1 MSKAKVLLATTLA
14 LGLGVST
21 VAPVVSEAKTTV
33 TKKAVKVLK
42 LGVAMKEKTTLGATN
57 SYTFTPSKTGFYAI
71 DFKDSLFDST
81 DATFTIKN
89 SKNLE
94 VYKLT
99 RKGKYEEKRDFKK
112 NIMLKAGQ
120 KYTISVKAEKS
131 NGMKNSGVSTELK
144 ISSQD
149 IYEVFSKDLY
159 GQESYDQ
166 ENFDAGISNP
176 NTGNLNLTDDS
187 FDGLEDSNNVS
198 SYTIQQNYTAKF
210 KFNLNTVATAV
221 SLQAKNVKTGKT
233 INLPLSSSDNV
244 KGIGLTKGVF
254 NVKLKDLGDYKLKF
268 ILKNKEGVT
277 YSTESAHEV
286 VPKQSLKGVGFKF
299 SSLVSNNGEAIGVSI
314 TGNKNPNLT
323 YTYEIQSL
331 TGGIVYREHTERR
344 YYYTPLV
351 PKGKYLVKIK
361 VSQAN
366 GQVLGAVSKTVEF
379 K

>member
-42 LGVAMKEKTTLGATN
+42 LGVAMKERTTLGATN
-57 SYTFTPSKTGFYAI
+57 SYTFTPSKTGFYVI
-71 DFKDSLFDST
+71 DFNDDSIEST
-81 DATFTIKN
+81 ETTFTIEN

-94 VYKLT
+94 VYKLA
-99 RKGKYEEKRDFKK
+99 RKSGKIEDFKK
-112 NIMLKAGQ
+112 NIILKAGQ
-120 KYTISVKAEKS
+120 KYTISVKTAKVGGKS
-131 NGMKNSGVSTELK
+131 NSVVNTELK
-144 ISSQD
+144 LSSQSV
-149 IYEVFSKDLY
+149 YEVYTMQLY
-159 GQESYDQ
+159 GQESFDQ
-166 ENFDAGISNP
+166 HLNNAGEPNYNTGGINLNDNP
-176 NTGNLNLTDDS
+176 NGS
-187 FDGLEDSNNVS
+187 VLEDTNNVG
-198 SYTIQQNYTAKF
+198 SYTMQQNYDAKY
-210 KFNLNTVATAV
+210 KFELQTVATAV
-221 SLQAKNVKTGKT
+221 TLQARNIKTGKT

-244 KGIGLTKGVF
+244 KGVGLTKGVF
-254 NVKLKDLGDYKLKF
+254 NVNLKELGKYRLKLTF
-268 ILKNKEGVT
+268 KNKEGST
-277 YSTESAHEV
+277 YSTESSHEV
-286 VPKQSLKGVGFKF
+286 IPKQSLKGVGFKF

-314 TGNKNPNLT
+314 TGNKNPYLT

-351 PKGKYLVKIK
+351 PEGKYLVKIK

-366 GQVLGAVSKTVEF
+366 GQVLGTVSKTVEF